1 MSEGEARKLDSSL
14 MIFSLDDESAR
25 LRKGAQWASNERAA
39 ITLMKTSDF
48 RIVLIALGLGKI
60 RHEHCAEGPITF
72 LVQQG
77 LIHLKA
83 EGLEHVLKRG
93 MLLTLG
99 RVITHEV
106 EALEESTFLLTIVQP
121 HDPTP

>member
-1 MSEGEARKLDSSL
+1 MNESEARKLDSPL
-14 MIFSLDDESAR
+14 MIFSLAEESAR
-25 LRKGAQWASNERAA
+25 LGSGKQWASNGRSA

-60 RHEHCAEGPITF
+60 MHEHRAEGPITL

-77 LIHLKA
+77 LIRLKA
-83 EGLEHVLKRG
+83 DGLEHVLQRE
-93 MLLTLG
+93 MLVTLG
-99 RVITHEV
+99 HGITHEI
-106 EALEESTFLLTIVQP
+106 EALEESTFLLTIVQS